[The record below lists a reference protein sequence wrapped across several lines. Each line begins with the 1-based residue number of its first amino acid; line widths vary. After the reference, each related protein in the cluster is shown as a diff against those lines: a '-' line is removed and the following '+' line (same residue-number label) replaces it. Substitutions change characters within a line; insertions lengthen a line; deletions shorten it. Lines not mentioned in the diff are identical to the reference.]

1 ERRLFVEAPLEL
13 RRRAV
18 LDGVAP
24 RLLREQP
31 PARKVGQYDR
41 HRSRSSRSCMPAFL
55 GGEGPIE
62 PHPVNAARGSSRR
75 RHRTE
80 PSSTAGRP
88 LQMALC
94 ALPHSVPV
102 VSSDSESDTK
112 RRTSMNT
119 KTKIL
124 AASLGLA
131 LSGAVAA
138 ETIVL
143 SEPEVRTIV
152 TRSGY
157 AEPVLIKRD
166 HELWRVRSVN
176 PAGQEV
182 TIFVNAD
189 GELLGASDVA
199 RTRIVE

>member
-1 ERRLFVEAPLEL
+1 
-13 RRRAV
+13 
-18 LDGVAP
+18 
-24 RLLREQP
+24 
-31 PARKVGQYDR
+31 
-41 HRSRSSRSCMPAFL
+41 
-55 GGEGPIE
+55 
-62 PHPVNAARGSSRR
+62 
-75 RHRTE
+75 
-80 PSSTAGRP
+80 
-88 LQMALC
+88 
-94 ALPHSVPV
+94 
-102 VSSDSESDTK
+102 
-112 RRTSMNT
+112 MNT

-199 RTRIVE
+199 RTRIVETTTTTTRLPDPVDEGDVANILVEAGFHNIHDVDYRGDVWKAEADDITGEDFEIHVDALSGAIVHVEDD